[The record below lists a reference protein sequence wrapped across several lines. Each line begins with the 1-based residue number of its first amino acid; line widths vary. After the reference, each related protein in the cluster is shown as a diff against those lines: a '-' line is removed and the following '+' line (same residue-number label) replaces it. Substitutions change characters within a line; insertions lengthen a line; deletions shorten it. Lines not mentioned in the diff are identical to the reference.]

1 MDENLSVIIKD
12 NIDKEVRKAM
22 KQEIKEYKKALRKL
36 NKLMSKRTITKYD
49 LIKII
54 ECEEKLTTLVSMVT
68 TMLSPKDEEVLW

>member
-68 TMLSPKDEEVLW
+68 TMLSPKEEEVLW